1 MVSGSMTVKV
11 AEASVDMLT
20 PPCSP
25 NSCLEVANAAAGSSH
40 VEGMPVDNIAFLL
53 ATIQSSSPS
62 CPVDDL
68 FVGDFRHP
76 HARTG
81 GVLIVAQRRLKHTDT
96 IIYVVRQIAY
106 IHGRES
112 ILFRDRERIQ

>member
-1 MVSGSMTVKV
+1 MTVKV

-68 FVGDFRHP
+68 FLPAKTKPCWFLVSAMP
-76 HARTG
+76 TP
-81 GVLIVAQRRLKHTDT
+81 LKKSRRKKYAEMGWRGRGFMLL
-96 IIYVVRQIAY
+96 Y
-106 IHGRES
+106 I
-112 ILFRDRERIQ
+112 RERGVKCV